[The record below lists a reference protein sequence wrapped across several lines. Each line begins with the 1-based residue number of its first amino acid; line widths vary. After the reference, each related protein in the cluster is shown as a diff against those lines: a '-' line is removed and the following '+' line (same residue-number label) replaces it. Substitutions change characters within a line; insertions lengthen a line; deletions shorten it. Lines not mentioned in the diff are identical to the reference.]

1 MKIIAL
7 EEHFVLPEFM
17 DVWEDAADGHDEADS
32 VLVRTRRVQQA
43 ALDLGEQRI
52 AAMDDQ
58 GVNVQVLSLNSP
70 GVQNLPAPD
79 AVSMARH
86 ANDALAD
93 AVAAHPDRF
102 QGFAAVPTPDPAAAA
117 AELERA
123 VSTLGFPGA
132 LINGRTGDLSMEN
145 RVFDDLYGVAERLGA
160 PIYIHPQ
167 VPTAAVRDAY
177 YSGLGDLDFV
187 LSSPAIGWHYETG
200 IQFLRMAIGG
210 VFDRFPD
217 LQVVLGH
224 WGELVLFYHERW
236 QPTLEQTGLHLQRPL
251 SEVLRQNVWVTGS
264 GILSERYFR
273 WAAEVVGTDRI
284 MTATDYPY
292 IDNSGGA
299 ARTFI
304 ENLPATEAKRT
315 AIASG
320 NWERLT
326 ARKTAPS
333 TPNA

>member
-17 DVWEDAADGHDEADS
+17 DVWEDAADGHDAADS
-32 VLVRTRRVQQA
+32 VLVRTRRVQQV

-52 AAMDDQ
+52 AAMEDQ
-58 GVNVQVLSLNSP
+58 GVDVQVLSLNSP
-70 GVQNLPAPD
+70 GVQDLPAPD
-79 AVSMARH
+79 AVSMARY
-86 ANDALAD
+86 ANDALAE

-102 QGFAAVPTPDPAAAA
+102 QGFAAIPTPDPAAAA

-123 VSTLGFPGA
+123 VGTLGFAGA
-132 LINGRTGDLSMEN
+132 LINGRTGDLSMDN
-145 RVFDDLYGVAERLGA
+145 RVFDDLYQVAQRLGA

-167 VPTAAVRDAY
+167 APTAAVRDAY
-177 YSGLGDLDFV
+177 YSGLGGLDFV

-217 LQVVLGH
+217 LQVILGH
-224 WGELVLFYHERW
+224 WGELVLFYQERW
-236 QPTLEQTGLHLQRPL
+236 QPVLEETGLHLQRPL
-251 SEVLRQNVWVTGS
+251 SEVLRENLWVTGS

-284 MTATDYPY
+284 MTATDFPY

-304 ENLPATEAKRT
+304 DNLPATEAKRT

-326 ARKTAPS
+326 ARTTRQRTPTA
-333 TPNA
+333 